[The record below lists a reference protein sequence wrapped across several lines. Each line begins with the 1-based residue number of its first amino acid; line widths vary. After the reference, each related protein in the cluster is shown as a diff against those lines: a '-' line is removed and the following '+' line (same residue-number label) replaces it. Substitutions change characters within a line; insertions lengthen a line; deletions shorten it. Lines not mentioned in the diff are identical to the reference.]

1 MSILKDQILITVE
14 DGLSYY
20 NLVIKPNN
28 AYVPDTGSPNTA
40 TTATAEDEAYQNEIV
55 YNIYRY
61 TKSFIDSMS
70 YNLLD
75 IDSEGTSR
83 FNKNTI
89 FSYMKDPKVINNFS
103 ERIFNIFL
111 DRFDRS
117 NIISDRQITES
128 YVDAILNQ
136 LSLSGWI
143 TDNSEVVEEIIKYN
157 LDGTFTLRFKNKT
170 RDVANRDLEKTLENL
185 LEIVYIYY
193 EPTIS
198 RQTLQSLPIYVV

>member
-1 MSILKDQILITVE
+1 
-14 DGLSYY
+14 
-20 NLVIKPNN
+20 
-28 AYVPDTGSPNTA
+28 
-40 TTATAEDEAYQNEIV
+40 
-55 YNIYRY
+55 
-61 TKSFIDSMS
+61 
-70 YNLLD
+70 
-75 IDSEGTSR
+75 
-83 FNKNTI
+83 
-89 FSYMKDPKVINNFS
+89 MKDPKVINNFS

-111 DRFDRS
+111 DRFDKS

-170 RDVANRDLEKTLENL
+170 RDVTNRDLEKTLENL
-185 LEIVYIYY
+185 LEIVYLYY

-198 RQTLQSLPIYVV
+198 KQTLQSLPIYVV